1 VTVGKVKRPQHI
13 LRSVPVVGELVG
25 SLVFQRVLRICNDSR
40 SLSINERYLLGN
52 STSSTSFTTK
62 KRPKYLKSGSLVS
75 VDGLKKSRCAIKTIG
90 WILTRW
96 NSLKHQRDHVAKIIA
111 KFCSLEK
118 RGSNSNERPL
128 IHQESL
134 VFYTL
139 KYSLVGGPPSGEE
152 KSALGGAF
160 FSPEGRNG
168 ARTGIEV

>member
-1 VTVGKVKRPQHI
+1 VTVGKVKRLQNT
-13 LRSVPVVGELVG
+13 LRSVPVGDLLVG
-25 SLVFQRVLRICNDSR
+25 SLVFQRVRGIYNDSR

-52 STSSTSFTTK
+52 STSSTSFTAE

-75 VDGLKKSRCAIKTIG
+75 VDGLKKVLYTIKTIG
-90 WILTRW
+90 YMLTRW
-96 NSLKHQRDHVAKIIA
+96 NSLKHQRDHVAKIIV

-139 KYSLVGGPPSGEE
+139 KYSLVGRSPSGKE

-160 FSPEGRNG
+160 FPSEGRNG
-168 ARTGIEV
+168 ARTQTEV